1 MTCTM
6 REPTNRCI
14 LTDGQCAP
22 DSDTQKKCGL
32 FKHTKEAV
40 SAAKAI
46 LKGKAAGCSPIT
58 GKADS
63 WDVTKGGNGSK
74 PPVKTPKKKATDKI
88 ARVFIGTTADTKS
101 KPRTPKIK
109 K

>member
-6 REPTNRCI
+6 REPGDKCI
-14 LTDGQCAP
+14 LTEGRCAP

-40 SAAKAI
+40 SAANAI
-46 LKGKAAGCSPIT
+46 LKGKAAKT
-58 GKADS
+58 DS
-63 WDVTKGGNGSK
+63 WDTAKGDNGSK
-74 PPVKTPKKKATDKI
+74 PPVKTPKKKSADKVATWMNKVS
-88 ARVFIGTTADTKS
+88 ASGKS
-101 KPRTPKIK
+101 KPRNPKIK

>member
-6 REPTNRCI
+6 REPGDKCI
-14 LTDGQCAP
+14 LTEGRCAP

-40 SAAKAI
+40 SAANAI
-46 LKGKAAGCSPIT
+46 LKGKAAKT
-58 GKADS
+58 DS
-63 WDVTKGGNGSK
+63 WDTAKGDNGSK
-74 PPVKTPKKKATDKI
+74 PPVKTPKKKAAVLATTD
-88 ARVFIGTTADTKS
+88 KS
-101 KPRTPKIK
+101 KPRNPKIK